1 MSSMIVTIK
10 RVNYIFFCLVL
21 LSACESSDKAPNLG
35 SLYTDLA
42 KEEDPNRNPVI
53 VIPGGLGSTLVET
66 ETGTMVWGE
75 IGRGLENPKKGEE
88 IRRIALPMQE
98 GKTFQELRDN
108 VVAEHALES
117 IKLTIYGVTVEI
129 NTYSDI
135 LGSLGVG
142 GFRNEIY
149 GKSKTIDYGD
159 RHYTS
164 FQFAYDWRRD
174 LVEAAKQLHDY
185 ILEKRTYVQEE
196 IAKRHGIEN
205 NDVKFNI
212 IAHSMGGLVTRYY
225 LRYGTADLPDDGS
238 LPPLTWEGS
247 RYIEQVV
254 LIGTPN
260 AGSIDSIHHL
270 VEGTHLA
277 PGLPSFD
284 AAILGTMPA
293 IYQLLPRAR
302 HGHLISGSDAN
313 QEFMDPH
320 DPELWEQM
328 RWGLADPNLDP
339 TLQILLPD
347 IGDREARLQIA
358 LDHQRKSL
366 QRAKYFAKAL
376 DVPATPP
383 RGLSINLIAGDAVAT
398 TDVIKVNTQNGELET
413 YKKGPGDGKVLRS
426 SALMDERVGSEI
438 KGRLITPIHWAN
450 VLFLFSDHLGLTKDP
465 VFTDNILYM
474 LLEQPL
480 DFQG

>member
-1 MSSMIVTIK
+1 MAINIK
-10 RVNYIFFCLVL
+10 KTGYIFFCLIL
-21 LSACESSDKAPNLG
+21 LSACGSDDVPNLG
-35 SLYTDLA
+35 GLYTDLA

-53 VIPGGLGSTLVET
+53 VIPGVLGSTLVESD
-66 ETGTMVWGE
+66 TGKMAWGE
-75 IGRGLENPKKGEE
+75 IGRGLENPKKAEE

-98 GKTFQELRDN
+98 GKTLQELRDN
-108 VVAEHALES
+108 VIAGHALES

-142 GFRNEIY
+142 GFRNEGQ

-174 LVEAAKQLHDY
+174 LVETAKQLHEY
-185 ILEKRTYVQEE
+185 ILEKRTYVQKE
-196 IAKRHGIEN
+196 IAERYGIEN
-205 NDVKFNI
+205 KDVKFNI

-238 LPPLTWEGS
+238 LPPLTWDGS

-254 LIGTPN
+254 LIATPN
-260 AGSIDSIHHL
+260 GGSIDSFRHL
-270 VEGTHLA
+270 VKGTHLA

-302 HGHLISGSDAN
+302 HGHLISGSDTN
-313 QEFMDPH
+313 QEYLDPH
-320 DPELWEQM
+320 DPELWIQM
-328 RWGLADPNLDP
+328 GWGLANPDRDS
-339 TLQILLPD
+339 TLQILLPE
-347 IGDREARLQIA
+347 IKDRETRLQIA
-358 LDHQRKSL
+358 FDHLRKSL
-366 QRAKYFAKAL
+366 MRARSFANAL
-376 DVPATPP
+376 DVPARPP
-383 RGLSINLIAGDAVAT
+383 QGLSLNLIVGDAVDT
-398 TDVIKVNTQNGELET
+398 TSVIKVNTQNGELET

-426 SALMDERVGSEI
+426 SALMDERVGSGK
-438 KGRLITPIHWAN
+438 KGRLISPIHWAS

-465 VFTDNILYM
+465 VFTDNILYTM
-474 LLEQPL
+474 LERPL
-480 DFQG
+480 ND

>member
-1 MSSMIVTIK
+1 MIVIIK
-10 RVNYIFFCLVL
+10 RVNYIFFCLIL
-21 LSACESSDKAPNLG
+21 LSACEFSDEAPNLG

-53 VIPGGLGSTLVET
+53 VIPGALGSSLVET

-149 GKSKTIDYGD
+149 GKSKTINYGD

-205 NDVKFNI
+205 KDVKFNI

-313 QEFMDPH
+313 REFLDPH

-328 RWGLADPNLDP
+328 KWGLADPNLDP

-347 IGDREARLQIA
+347 IEDREARLQIA

-366 QRAKYFAKAL
+366 QRAKSFAKAL

-398 TDVIKVNTQNGELET
+398 TDGIKVNTQNGELET

-480 DFQG
+480 DSQG